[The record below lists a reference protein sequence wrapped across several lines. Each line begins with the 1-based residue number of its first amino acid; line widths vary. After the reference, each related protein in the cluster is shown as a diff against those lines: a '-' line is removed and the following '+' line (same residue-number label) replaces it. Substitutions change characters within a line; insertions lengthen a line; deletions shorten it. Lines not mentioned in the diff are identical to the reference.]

1 MIELAP
7 GLVDL
12 VTLSQE
18 AFQQAAIVF
27 LRIGAMMAVLP
38 AFGEQAVPVRVRL
51 ALALA
56 FTAIVAP
63 IRIGQGFPIL
73 PAFHRALLTE
83 TLIGLALGMSLRLFV
98 IALQTAAAMIAQA
111 MSLAQLFAGAGAEP
125 QPAVG
130 HLMTVAGLALAL
142 ATGLPVHIV
151 ELLLLSYGLLP
162 VGESPAAGEM
172 VDWGVAQ
179 VGRSFA
185 LGFSIAAPFVI
196 AGLLY
201 NLALGVMNRA
211 MPQLMLTLVGAPAL
225 ALGGLALAAIALP
238 LGLASWLEALRLF
251 LASPFGAPP

>member
-1 MIELAP
+1 MIELSP
-7 GLVDL
+7 GLVDF

-18 AFQQAAIVF
+18 AIRQAAIVF

-51 ALALA
+51 AIALA

-63 IRIGQGFPIL
+63 IRIGQEFPVL
-73 PAFHRALLTE
+73 PAFHCALLTE
-83 TLIGLALGMSLRLFV
+83 TLIGLALGVGLRLFV
-98 IALQTAAAMIAQA
+98 IALQTGAAIIAQS

-130 HLMTVAGLALAL
+130 HLLTAAGLALAL
-142 ATGLPVHIV
+142 ATGLPIRIV
-151 ELLLLSYGLLP
+151 ELLVLSYSLFP
-162 VGESPAAGEM
+162 VGESPASGEM
-172 VDWGVAQ
+172 AAWGVAQ

-185 LGFSIAAPFVI
+185 LAFSISAPFVI
-196 AGLLY
+196 ASLLY

-225 ALGGLALAAIALP
+225 ALGSLALAAVALP
-238 LGLASWLEALRLF
+238 LGLASWLDAFHLF
-251 LASPFGAPP
+251 LEAPVGRLP